1 MAAADAHLGGL
12 IVYVDD
18 PVAAATLYERTFG
31 IRRELTADDGAYA
44 ELDTGSTKLAF
55 ATCVVGEHDVRGD
68 GPRPAQQRGMP
79 PNVQLTLVLPNVDRA
94 YVAALGAGCT
104 SIAEPEN
111 SPPDDRRVALVRDPF
126 GTLVELTTAL

>member
-1 MAAADAHLGGL
+1 MAAADAHLRGL

-18 PVAAATLYERTFG
+18 PVAAATLYERIFG
-31 IRRELTADDGAYA
+31 IRREMTADDGAYV

-55 ATCVVGEHDVRGD
+55 ATYVVEDRTVPGGRRRAPGRG
-68 GPRPAQQRGMP
+68 AP
-79 PNVQLTLVLPNVDRA
+79 PNVQLALILPNVDRA